1 MAACHSASFVFYNTC
16 FLGHV
21 SGDNIKQKLHYFT
34 QVEHL
39 SQRLNSPTMS
49 VNSETFFSV
58 LAKIDE
64 CLDYMRTNVSFTIR
78 LKIVLFNYI

>member
-1 MAACHSASFVFYNTC
+1 MCGVC
-16 FLGHV
+16 V
-21 SGDNIKQKLHYFT
+21 SGDDIKQKLHYFT

-49 VNSETFFSV
+49 VNSEAFFTV

-64 CLDYMRTNVSFTIR
+64 CLDYMRANVG
-78 LKIVLFNYI
+78 IVFIIISTLL